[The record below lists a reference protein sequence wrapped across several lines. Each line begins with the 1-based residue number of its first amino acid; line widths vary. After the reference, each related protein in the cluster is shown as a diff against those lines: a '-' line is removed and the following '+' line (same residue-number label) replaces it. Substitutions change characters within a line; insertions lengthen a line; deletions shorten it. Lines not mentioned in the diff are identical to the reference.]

1 MSIFNDKINPFG
13 LDLSD
18 RAVKVAHLGEKNGKL
33 FLRGCHRESIAPGII
48 EEGEIK
54 DAEALVKCIK
64 SALEKATPSPI
75 RSKFVIYSIP
85 ETKGFIRVINIP
97 RKEKEDL
104 EGAVFAEV
112 EQLFP
117 ISLEESYLDWQVL
130 GEREGKH
137 ASEEG
142 DLEVLVAVVP
152 QLVVDSYSEVLRM
165 AGLHPVAAEIE
176 SIAIARSLINEK
188 LSQKPTLIIDLGK
201 DRTGFIIY
209 KYPTVQFT
217 ASIPVCGV
225 QLNRAIAFHFGISEE
240 EAEKVKYACGLSTRG
255 ECKKVYEAMSAS
267 LVEMMEYIDRLL
279 GYYHEHFSGEADIAK
294 VIVCGGEA
302 RLKGMSS
309 LLSLKIKKEIEKGN
323 PWVNIISDS
332 QEIPAISRNDSL
344 VFVTVLGLALRGVEK
359 DDFI

>member
-18 RAVKVAHLGEKNGKL
+18 RAVKVAQLGEKNGKL
-33 FLRGCHRESIAPGII
+33 FLRGCYRENIAAGII

-54 DAEALVKCIK
+54 DPQALVRCIK
-64 SALEKATPSPI
+64 SALAKAAPQPI

-85 ETKGFIRVINIP
+85 ETKGFIRVITIP
-97 RKEKEDL
+97 KNREEDL
-104 EGAVFAEV
+104 EGAVFEEV

-117 ISLEESYLDWQVL
+117 VSLEESYLDWQVL
-130 GEREGKH
+130 EG
-137 ASEEG
+137 SGG
-142 DLEVLVAVVP
+142 DEDLQVLVAVVP

-188 LSQKPTLIIDLGK
+188 VSQKPTLIIDLGK

-209 KYPTVQFT
+209 KSPTVQFT

-225 QLNRAIAFHFGISEE
+225 QLNRAIAAHFEVSEE
-240 EAEKVKYACGLSTRG
+240 EAEKIKYSCGLSTRG
-255 ECKKVYEAMSAS
+255 ECRKVYDAMGTS
-267 LVEMMEYIDRLL
+267 LNEMMEYIDRLL
-279 GYYHEHFSGEADIAK
+279 GYYHEHFPGEADIAK

-302 RLKGMSS
+302 RMKGMSS

-323 PWVNIISDS
+323 PWVNIISS
-332 QEIPAISRNDSL
+332 PQEIPAISRNDSL
-344 VFVTVLGLALRGVEK
+344 VFVTVLGLALRGIEK
-359 DDFI
+359 DDSI